1 MKSFT
6 CDTMYRST
14 WKDQAVD
21 QLYYLVVVALSMVG
35 VQVEEGKEREW
46 KIIFFLGDQ
55 RQGAGL

>member
-1 MKSFT
+1 
-6 CDTMYRST
+6 MYRST